1 MDYTKKI
8 VYQSNYWY
16 NDGLRKAQIRDMSG
30 AIVSLR
36 RSLQFNR
43 ENIAARNL
51 LGLVYYGI
59 GEVPEALVEW
69 IISKNLRMHNNIADY
84 YINTVQA
91 SAKELETINLAIK
104 KYNQCLAYCQQN
116 GEDLAIIQLKQVVA
130 SHPSFLKAHQLLAL
144 LSLHTGQYTRAR
156 QMIRQARKLDT
167 GNEITLKYMHELTH
181 QRGKQR
187 RRSEKKKEDA
197 VEYSLGNETII
208 QPKHSRVKE
217 MASHLAV
224 ANVFIG
230 AAIGAAIIWF
240 LVAPAVN
247 QSQNNRM
254 NDQMRE
260 YSDQIK
266 TLEAQ
271 VSAQTRTLDNYRASG
286 EEVEADT
293 NQAQTTRDSYE
304 NLMTVVEQYNSGE
317 YSYTTMADSLIG
329 IDRDSLGESGKSRY
343 DELTDAI
350 YPSACETNFATG
362 TEALSAGNYQGAVD
376 ALYKVV
382 RMNAGYNDG
391 QALFNLAQA
400 YMGNGD
406 NDNAITYFQ
415 RVVDDYGDSEYAE
428 EAQTNLDTLSAAA
441 DDSGDSTSGGDSSGG
456 DSSR

>member
-69 IISKNLRMHNNIADY
+69 IISKNLRTHNNIADY

-144 LSLHTGQYTRAR
+144 LYLHTGQYTRAR

-329 IDRDSLGESGKSRY
+329 M
-343 DELTDAI
+343 
-350 YPSACETNFATG
+350 TN
-362 TEALSAGNYQGAVD
+362 
-376 ALYKVV
+376 
-382 RMNAGYNDG
+382 
-391 QALFNLAQA
+391 
-400 YMGNGD
+400 
-406 NDNAITYFQ
+406 
-415 RVVDDYGDSEYAE
+415 
-428 EAQTNLDTLSAAA
+428 
-441 DDSGDSTSGGDSSGG
+441 
-456 DSSR
+456 

>member
-1 MDYTKKI
+1 
-8 VYQSNYWY
+8 
-16 NDGLRKAQIRDMSG
+16 MSG

-69 IISKNLRMHNNIADY
+69 IISKNLRTHNNIADY

-144 LSLHTGQYTRAR
+144 LYLHTGQYTRAR

>member
-43 ENIAARNL
+43 ENVAARNL

-104 KYNQCLAYCQQN
+104 KYNQCLTYCQQN

-144 LSLHTGQYTRAR
+144 LYLHTGQYTRAR

>member
-69 IISKNLRMHNNIADY
+69 IISKNLRTHNNIADY

-144 LSLHTGQYTRAR
+144 LYLHTGQYTRAR

-382 RMNAGYNDG
+382 RMSAGYNVG
-391 QALFNLAQA
+391 QALINLAQA

>member
-69 IISKNLRMHNNIADY
+69 IISKNLRTHNNIADY

-144 LSLHTGQYTRAR
+144 LYLHTGQYTRAR

-350 YPSACETNFATG
+350 YPSACETTFATG

>member
-69 IISKNLRMHNNIADY
+69 IISKNLRTHNNIADY

-144 LSLHTGQYTRAR
+144 LYLHTGQYTRAR

-230 AAIGAAIIWF
+230 AAIGAGIIWF

-260 YSDQIK
+260 YCDQIK

-391 QALFNLAQA
+391 QALINLAQA

>member
-69 IISKNLRMHNNIADY
+69 IISKNLRTHNNIADY

-144 LSLHTGQYTRAR
+144 LYLHTGQYTRAR

-329 IDRDSLGESGKSRY
+329 IDRDSLGKSGQSRY
-343 DELTDAI
+343 DDLTDEI
-350 YPSACETNFATG
+350 YSSACETNFATG
-362 TEALSAGNYQGAVD
+362 SEALSAGNYQGAVD

-406 NDNAITYFQ
+406 NDNAVKYFQ

>member
-69 IISKNLRMHNNIADY
+69 IISKNLRTHNNIADY

-144 LSLHTGQYTRAR
+144 LYLHTGQYTRAR

-406 NDNAITYFQ
+406 NDNAITYLQ

>member
-104 KYNQCLAYCQQN
+104 KYNQCLTYCQQN

-144 LSLHTGQYTRAR
+144 LYLHTGQYTRAR
-156 QMIRQARKLDT
+156 QVIRQARKLDI

-304 NLMTVVEQYNSGE
+304 DLLTVVDQYNSGE

-329 IDRDSLGESGKSRY
+329 IDRDSLGESGQSRY
-343 DELTDAI
+343 DDLTDEI

-362 TEALSAGNYQGAVD
+362 SEALSAGNYQGAVD

-406 NDNAITYFQ
+406 NDNAVKYFQ

-441 DDSGDSTSGGDSSGG
+441 DDSGDDSSGDDTSGGDGG
-456 DSSR
+456 Q

>member
-16 NDGLRKAQIRDMSG
+16 NDGLRKARNRDMSG
-30 AIVSLR
+30 AIASLR

-69 IISKNLRMHNNIADY
+69 IISKNLRSYNNIADY

-144 LSLHTGQYTRAR
+144 LYLHTGQYTRAR